1 MSLFGSATKELAL
14 DFSFAG
20 NDLNRHGEKRS
31 DADWSAGLKQAANN
45 RVALYVGNKILV
57 DRTTGSVFQDRAI
70 AETLG
75 IDWAEAPYL
84 GERDDRHYFAA
95 AISKTEEEFD
105 DKGPLYP
112 ENLRT
117 LALKGDVPE
126 NDLGVLAQASA
137 LIHWHTTH
145 RHCSRCGKPTFLSE
159 AGYRRDC
166 PHCGGLHFPRTDPAV
181 IMLTTHG
188 DSCLLG
194 STERFMEGMYST
206 LAGYVEPGE
215 TLEDAVRRETWEEAG
230 IKVGRVAY
238 HASQPW
244 AFPANLM
251 IGCFSEALST
261 GITIDK
267 NELSDC
273 RWFSR
278 AEVRT
283 MIARQHPDG
292 LITPPGISIAAS
304 LISFWAER
312 S

>member
-1 MSLFGSATKELAL
+1 MDLFRSATRELVYN
-14 DFSFAG
+14 FSFAG
-20 NDLNRHGEKRS
+20 NDLHRHGEKRS
-31 DADWSAGLKQAANN
+31 DASWFADIKQSDNCGL
-45 RVALYVGNKILV
+45 ALYVQNKILI
-57 DRTTGSVFQDRAI
+57 DHKAGNVFHDRAV
-70 AETLG
+70 ADELR
-75 IDWAEAPYL
+75 IDWSEAPYL
-84 GERDDRHYFAA
+84 GEREGRHYFAA
-95 AISKTEEEFD
+95 SVPATEEDFD
-105 DKGPLYP
+105 ESSPFYL

-126 NDLGVLAQASA
+126 GDLGALAQASA

-145 RHCSRCGKPTFLSE
+145 RFCSRCGKESFLSE

-166 PHCGGLHFPRTDPAV
+166 AHCGGLHFPRTDPAV
-181 IMLTTHG
+181 IMLTTDG
-188 DSCLLG
+188 DRCLLG

-215 TLEDAVRRETWEEAG
+215 TFEDAVRRETQEEAG
-230 IKVGRVAY
+230 IKVGRVVY

-251 IGCFSEALST
+251 IGCFSEALSSE
-261 GITIDK
+261 ITIDK

-283 MIARQHPDG
+283 MMAGQHPEN
-292 LITPPGISIAAS
+292 LITPPGISIAAA
-304 LISFWAER
+304 LISHWVEHG
-312 S
+312 